1 MVFTA
6 DRARK
11 VLGISV
17 GERSLL
23 VAQVGAGGGG
33 GESSSGPRVC
43 RMAEFAYPPGVSID
57 DGEAVGTGLREFLRG
72 GGFSAGRAVL
82 GVPAKWL
89 MLRTHRIPP
98 ADEATAADLLRLQV
112 ESHGTPELGEMV
124 YDFTGDCRADEPC
137 DVLVMGLARRRLDA
151 LLAMASAARLK
162 VVAVTACTAALCA
175 ATANSDAGRGG
186 RPLVLSVRPE
196 GAELAAAFGSR
207 PRFLRHL
214 GSAVA
219 APPLGMELRRAAA
232 MLPAEFAS
240 GNGHDGHAFGP
251 ENHTSR
257 EMIVW
262 DDVGLD
268 PDALTTLEASLGFPV
283 IRGELPAL
291 GGSGCALAD
300 GRVGGRAV
308 ALALPALAGHRPAI
322 DFLHPRLVAPKE
334 SRLQRRT
341 VWITVAATAAALA
354 ILLGYADLVRLQ
366 RQVERVN
373 GDLQAIDPAL
383 QVAKPFVARMRFAE
397 AFHPDQPRYLEC
409 LRDVTAALPESGQTY
424 LTSFHLQN
432 TMQGEFA
439 GHAAS
444 VAEVIGVVDKLNA
457 GGRFTEL
464 KRTFDARGTTPGVSF
479 KVTFVYLPRR

>member
-6 DRARK
+6 DRART

-23 VAQVGAGGGG
+23 VAQVGAGGA
-33 GESSSGPRVC
+33 SSPGPRVC
-43 RMAEFAYPPGVSID
+43 RIAEFAYPSGVSID
-57 DGEAVGTGLREFLRG
+57 DGEALGAALRAFLRA
-72 GGFSAGRAVL
+72 GGFAAGRAVL

-98 ADEATAADLLRLQV
+98 ADESTAADLLRLQV

-124 YDFTGDCRADEPC
+124 YDFAGDGSADEPC
-137 DVLVMGLARRRLDA
+137 DVLVMGLPRRRLDA
-151 LLAMASAARLK
+151 LLAMAGAARLK
-162 VVAVTACTAALCA
+162 VVAVTPCTAALCA
-175 ATANSDAGRGG
+175 ATSAGRAG

-196 GAELAAAFGSR
+196 GAELAAALGSR

-219 APPLGMELRRAAA
+219 APPLGVELRRAAA
-232 MLPAEFAS
+232 MLPAEFTS
-240 GNGHDGHAFGP
+240 GNGHDGDAFGP
-251 ENHTSR
+251 EDHTPR
-257 EMIVW
+257 EMIIW

-268 PDALTTLEASLGFPV
+268 PDALASLEASLGFPV
-283 IRGELPAL
+283 VRGELPAL

-308 ALALPALAGHRPAI
+308 ALALPFLAGQRPAI

-341 VWITVAATAAALA
+341 VWITAAATAAALA
-354 ILLGYADLVRLQ
+354 IVLGYADLVRLQ

-383 QVAKPFVARMRFAE
+383 RVAKPFVARMQFAE
-397 AFHPDQPRYLEC
+397 AFHGDQPRCLEC
-409 LRDVTAALPESGQTY
+409 LRDMTAALPENGQTY

-444 VAEVIGVVDKLNA
+444 VPEVIGVVDKLNA
-457 GGRFTEL
+457 GGRFSEL

-479 KVTFVYLPRR
+479 KVTFVYFPRR